1 MLVSFIYP
9 FVWIQTKPNIPF
21 CVHYVVSAHS
31 CLKDTCLVQFVSAL
45 LHPRCP
51 KMRKLQPERHDP
63 EWHCTFPSALM
74 VLSVKQI
81 YHYCMHSNIWSTEL
95 AKIFILC
102 DTEPRRELDMSIHD
116 KRYNS
121 FILWLLCLKLLDKN
135 ILQINRTKTNVLHI
149 NRTLSK
155 VAITNNLLNLLKSN

>member
-1 MLVSFIYP
+1 MLASFIYP

-63 EWHCTFPSALM
+63 EWHCTFPRCFNGSICRANISL
-74 VLSVKQI
+74 LHI
-81 YHYCMHSNIWSTEL
+81 YMHHNIWSTEL
-95 AKIFILC
+95 AKILILC
-102 DTEPRRELDMSIHD
+102 DTENLRNNWKCHCMTQ
-116 KRYNS
+116 RYN
-121 FILWLLCLKLLDKN
+121 FIILWVLKIGQHATHHPDIIK
-135 ILQINRTKTNVLHI
+135 
-149 NRTLSK
+149 SS
-155 VAITNNLLNLLKSN
+155 NNL